1 MQKVTKKW
9 IKFSICCLL
18 LFVAAIHTIENT
30 HVYAANKEVSIILPL
45 RQVVTTETTK
55 NVEDFSFDYCLE
67 ALSENAPLPEGN
79 QGSTYNFFLTG
90 NMEKNIG
97 VIRYENVGVY
107 KYSLYQIHMD
117 DVENFTYDT
126 KVYTI
131 TVYIKWDR
139 DGNLIAEII
148 GDNGSGEKPEI
159 LEFVN
164 TYKKTVIDD
173 TTDDKPGNT
182 TDGKNDENLYPSI
195 DGKHPDTG
203 DTTRT
208 ADYVACII
216 ISAIVIFVIYK
227 SRKKEKQNLT

>member
-67 ALSENAPLPEGN
+67 ALSENAPLPDGKD
-79 QGSTYNFFLTG
+79 GSTYTFSLTG

-117 DVENFTYDT
+117 DLKNFTYDT
-126 KVYTI
+126 KVYTL

-139 DGNLIAEII
+139 DGDLIAEII
-148 GDNGSGEKPEI
+148 GDNGSGEKPEK

-173 TTDDKPGNT
+173 TTDDKN
-182 TDGKNDENLYPSI
+182 DGKKSNEQYSDG
-195 DGKHPDTG
+195 DGKQPDTG
-203 DTTRT
+203 DVTRT
-208 ADYVACII
+208 KDYIACIL
-216 ISAIVIFVIYK
+216 ISAIVILVLYK
-227 SRKKEKQNLT
+227 SRKREKQNLT